1 MILFIWQSVATN
13 LRRSTRKRR
22 ISVNL
27 EDYTDS
33 SGTEDNDL
41 MVMFYCVLSV
51 HHL

>member
-1 MILFIWQSVATN
+1 MFDNIANDVQPDAAD

-33 SGTEDNDL
+33 SGGEDEDM
-41 MVMFYCVLSV
+41 MVRIFSS
-51 HHL
+51 